1 MAEGSTDSNI
11 MSAVKSLQE
20 QLREQ
25 QKVQAS
31 ILQQLSV
38 LQQGALS
45 ASSSSASSSSTPV
58 PMEASDELF
67 TCEVFYVYACSLCYF
82 FTYKLCPCLVAV

>member
-1 MAEGSTDSNI
+1 

-38 LQQGALS
+38 LQQGALL
-45 ASSSSASSSSTPV
+45 ASSSSASSSSSSTPV
-58 PMEASDELF
+58 PTDASDEF
-67 TCEVFYVYACSLCYF
+67 FSCEVFYVYACSLCYF
-82 FTYKLCPCLVAV
+82 FTYKLCLRLAAV

>member
-1 MAEGSTDSNI
+1 

-38 LQQGALS
+38 LQQGALL
-45 ASSSSASSSSTPV
+45 ASSSSSSTPV
-58 PMEASDELF
+58 PTDASDEF
-67 TCEVFYVYACSLCYF
+67 FSCEVFYVYVCSLCYF
-82 FTYKLCPCLVAV
+82 FTYKLCPRLAAV

>member
-1 MAEGSTDSNI
+1 

-38 LQQGALS
+38 LQQGALL
-45 ASSSSASSSSTPV
+45 ASSSSASSSSSSSTPV
-58 PMEASDELF
+58 PTDASDEF
-67 TCEVFYVYACSLCYF
+67 FSCEVFYVYACSLCYF
-82 FTYKLCPCLVAV
+82 FTYKLCPRLAAV